1 MQHEVRSQLIE
12 RFVQLPVAHA
22 VFIWRKVFRIVSHLL
37 TIVIE
42 VGPHES

>member
-1 MQHEVRSQLIE
+1 MHDEIRSEFVE